1 MLDSRPEI
9 AGSATFLLP
18 EDHAPEGP
26 KAKLL
31 RSAGQPVPGA
41 RVRIVDPVTLAD
53 LPEGQTG
60 EVLIESPGN
69 MIGYWRNPEATAAAF
84 PEGRNANGGWFRS
97 GDGGSM
103 VDGYVYINDRP
114 ALVDAQTRTVI
125 WVR

>member
-1 MLDSRPEI
+1 MLTEAMATFQCGFMQVYGLTEI

-18 EDHAPEGP
+18 EDHAADGP

-31 RSAGQPVPGA
+31 RSAGKPVPGA

-69 MIGYWRNPEATAAAF
+69 MIGYWRNPEATAASSASTSS
-84 PEGRNANGGWFRS
+84 RRC
-97 GDGGSM
+97 
-103 VDGYVYINDRP
+103 RP
-114 ALVDAQTRTVI
+114 PLSPPPSAPCSPTWTT
-125 WVR
+125 